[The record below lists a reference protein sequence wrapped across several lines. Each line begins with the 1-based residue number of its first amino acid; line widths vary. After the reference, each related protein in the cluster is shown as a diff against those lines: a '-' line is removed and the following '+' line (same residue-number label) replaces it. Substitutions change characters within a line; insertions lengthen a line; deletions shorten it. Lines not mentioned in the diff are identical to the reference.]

1 MLVRPAEPTDAAAM
15 LAIYRPIVEQ
25 TVISFELVAPSL
37 DEFAARVRKYLD
49 GWACLVAEH
58 DGDLVGYAYGASHRE
73 RAAYGWSTET
83 SAYVHPD
90 ARRMG
95 VGTRLYQDLFAA
107 LAERGYCNAYAGI
120 TLPNEASVALHR
132 SVGFRDIGRFP
143 TIGWKFGAWHDVGW
157 FHRNLRAG
165 PPPGA

>member
-1 MLVRPAEPTDAAAM
+1 MHVRPATSADAAAM
-15 LAIYRPIVEQ
+15 LAIYRPVVEH
-25 TVISFELVAPSL
+25 TTISFELVPPSL
-37 DEFAARVRKYLD
+37 DAFEARVRKYAAQ
-49 GWACLVAEH
+49 WACLVAEH
-58 DGDLVGYAYGASHRE
+58 EGAIVGYAYGALHRE
-73 RAAYGWSTET
+73 RAAYAWSTET

-95 VGTRLYQDLFAA
+95 VGTRLYESLCTA

-143 TIGWKFGAWHDVGW
+143 SVGWKFGAWHDVGW
-157 FHRNLRAG
+157 FHRNLRTG